1 MKNEQEFRKDKKP
14 WPTKAAMEQVYD
26 QHLWGG
32 KEHDFYSGFGAH
44 NPELVEPYIE
54 VVKKFLDSF
63 ETPLTVCDLG
73 CGDFNVGKELVD
85 HSLKYIAIDI
95 AENVIE
101 RNREKFSDGKLEFQC
116 LNIAEHELPKGD
128 CAILRH
134 VLQHISNAEV
144 KQIVDKLYKF
154 KYVIF
159 TDHIPVGEFEANKD
173 IISGQGT
180 RLKKKSGLDL
190 KSAPFNFNIKAEK
203 KLLYIPDEYGVMVT
217 TLYTLP

>member
-101 RNREKFSDGKLEFQC
+101 RNRKKFSDEKLEFQC
-116 LNIAEHELPKGD
+116 WPFCKSRQIPTSVNQVD
-128 CAILRH
+128 FSLRTG
-134 VLQHISNAEV
+134 QRPEV
-144 KQIVDKLYKF
+144 G
-154 KYVIF
+154 
-159 TDHIPVGEFEANKD
+159 IPSFQEA
-173 IISGQGT
+173 
-180 RLKKKSGLDL
+180 
-190 KSAPFNFNIKAEK
+190 
-203 KLLYIPDEYGVMVT
+203 
-217 TLYTLP
+217 